1 MSNKGF
7 SLGIGQDKEIIAH
20 AQRMLT
26 SAAKGM
32 ETALT
37 RAANRTAQG
46 MKTQMVKHA
55 RARFSVSTEDVRKT
69 LWVRKATSGGM
80 TAEVCSSGRPLPL
93 FRFKVSP
100 KRAISSKGIKP
111 SKRRKPRVSVGRN
124 RTMIFKKSFVAEMDT
139 GHVGVF
145 HRVKNRENG
154 EVKIKEFYG
163 PSTPQMLRSRA
174 VTQAIE
180 ATARDRFK
188 RELAHQVE
196 WILKKNGG

>member
-1 MSNKGF
+1 MSNEGF
-7 SLGIGQDKEIIAH
+7 FWGIGQDKEIIEH

-26 SAAKGM
+26 SVAKGM
-32 ETALT
+32 ETALA
-37 RAANRTAQG
+37 RATNKTAQG
-46 MKTQMVKHA
+46 TKTQMVKHT
-55 RARFSVSTEDVRKT
+55 RARFSVAAGDVRKT

-111 SKRRKPRVSVGRN
+111 SKRRRPRVSVSRN
-124 RTMIFKKSFVAEMDT
+124 NTTVFKKAFVAGMKS

-145 HRVKNRENG
+145 HRVIESGK
-154 EVKIKEFYG
+154 VKLKEFYG
-163 PSTPQMLRSRA
+163 PSTPQMLRSKA

-180 ATARDRFK
+180 TTARDRFK